1 MRTSENSVQA
11 KFEVHPFHAIT
22 RYSAVYAAHPQG
34 DELPGILYTRSSQ
47 NFVFHVLGCIRTV
60 ATYPPALVVPWAAPS
75 EKRSCPVNQLLK
87 LLSTAAAGAL
97 DVWVGIITGLALG
110 LSPPLSGAVS
120 IASALAG
127 VTLVVAVGGRLRHL
141 IYRSRRLA
149 KRRERIESV
158 WKRYGIPGVALQAP
172 LLTGPLLATLLA
184 LALGAPPRPLLLW
197 MLASVVLWGLVLTGA
212 AALGFSMFGL

>member
-1 MRTSENSVQA
+1 M
-11 KFEVHPFHAIT
+11 
-22 RYSAVYAAHPQG
+22 
-34 DELPGILYTRSSQ
+34 
-47 NFVFHVLGCIRTV
+47 
-60 ATYPPALVVPWAAPS
+60 
-75 EKRSCPVNQLLK
+75 NQLLK

-110 LSPPLSGAVS
+110 LSPALSGALS

-127 VTLVVAVGGRLRHL
+127 VTLVVAAGGRLRHL
-141 IYRSRRLA
+141 IYRSRTLA
-149 KRRERIESV
+149 KRRERIERV

-197 MLASVVLWGLVLTGA
+197 MLASVVLWGAVLTGA
-212 AALGFSMFGL
+212 AALGFSIFGL

>member
-1 MRTSENSVQA
+1 M
-11 KFEVHPFHAIT
+11 H
-22 RYSAVYAAHPQG
+22 
-34 DELPGILYTRSSQ
+34 
-47 NFVFHVLGCIRTV
+47 
-60 ATYPPALVVPWAAPS
+60 
-75 EKRSCPVNQLLK
+75 QLLR

-110 LSPPLSGAVS
+110 LSPAVSGALS

-127 VTLVVAVGGRLRHL
+127 VALVVALGGRLRHL

-149 KRRERIESV
+149 KRRERIERV

-184 LALGAPPRPLLLW
+184 LALGAPARSLLLW
-197 MLASVVLWGLVLTGA
+197 MIASVVLWGLVLTGA
-212 AALGFSMFGL
+212 AALGFSIFGL

>member
-1 MRTSENSVQA
+1 MS
-11 KFEVHPFHAIT
+11 P
-22 RYSAVYAAHPQG
+22 
-34 DELPGILYTRSSQ
+34 
-47 NFVFHVLGCIRTV
+47 
-60 ATYPPALVVPWAAPS
+60 
-75 EKRSCPVNQLLK
+75 LLK

-110 LSPPLSGAVS
+110 LSPALSGAVS

-127 VTLVVAVGGRLRHL
+127 VTLVVAAGGRLGHL

-149 KRRERIESV
+149 KRRERIERV

-172 LLTGPLLATLLA
+172 LLTGPLLASLLA
-184 LALGAPPRPLLLW
+184 LALGAPARPLLLW
-197 MLASVVLWGLVLTGA
+197 MLASVAFWGLVLTGA